1 MYIKLL
7 LGILLGYV
15 RIQVEGHY
23 VERFINICI
32 SRKIFIW
39 NLKREKGVK
48 LFLNIGINDF
58 KKISKIAKKANC
70 KIKIVRKRGIPFLLH
85 RYKKRKIF
93 VVFLLVISL
102 LIFISSRYIW
112 NIEVSVEDNLTV
124 ENIENDLEKLGL
136 KQGVLKKTID
146 SNRIINDLRLNRND
160 IAWVRN

>member
-15 RIQVEGHY
+15 RIQVEGYY

-32 SRKIFIW
+32 SKKIFIW
-39 NLKREKGVK
+39 NLKRKKSVK
-48 LFLNIGINDF
+48 LLLNIGIKDF
-58 KKISKIAKKANC
+58 KKISDISKKSNC
-70 KIKIVRKRGIPFLLH
+70 KIKIIKKRGVPFLLH

-93 VVFLLVISL
+93 VLFLLIISL

-112 NIEVSVEDNLTV
+112 NIEVSVKDNLTI
-124 ENIENDLEKLGL
+124 ENIENDLKKLGL
-136 KQGVLKKTID
+136 KQGVLKKSID
-146 SNRIINDLRLNRND
+146 SNKIINDLRLNRSD

>member
-15 RIQVEGHY
+15 RIQVEGYY

-58 KKISKIAKKANC
+58 KKISKIARKANC
-70 KIKIVRKRGIPFLLH
+70 KIEIVRKEECHFYYIDIKKERFLQ
-85 RYKKRKIF
+85 YF
-93 VVFLLVISL
+93 
-102 LIFISSRYIW
+102 Y
-112 NIEVSVEDNLTV
+112 
-124 ENIENDLEKLGL
+124 
-136 KQGVLKKTID
+136 
-146 SNRIINDLRLNRND
+146 
-160 IAWVRN
+160 

>member
-15 RIQVEGHY
+15 RIQVEGYY

-32 SRKIFIW
+32 NRKIFIW

>member
-1 MYIKLL
+1 MLP
-7 LGILLGYV
+7 
-15 RIQVEGHY
+15 
-23 VERFINICI
+23 RFINICI

-58 KKISKIAKKANC
+58 KKIPKIARKANC
-70 KIKIVRKRGIPFLLH
+70 KIKIVRKRGVPFLLH

-93 VVFLLVISL
+93 AIFLLVISL

-112 NIEVSVEDNLTV
+112 NIEVSVKDNLII
-124 ENIENDLEKLGL
+124 ENIENDLENLGL
-136 KQGVLKKTID
+136 KQGVLKKSID
-146 SNRIINDLRLNRND
+146 SNKIINDLRLNRSD

>member
-15 RIQVEGHY
+15 RIQVEGYY

-32 SRKIFIW
+32 NRKIFIW

-58 KKISKIAKKANC
+58 KKISKIAKKSNC
-70 KIKIVRKRGIPFLLH
+70 KIKIVRKRGIPFLLY

-146 SNRIINDLRLNRND
+146 SNRIINDLRLNRDD
-160 IAWVRN
+160 IAWIRN

>member
-15 RIQVEGHY
+15 RIQVEGYY

-32 SRKIFIW
+32 NRKIFIW

-112 NIEVSVEDNLTV
+112 NIEVSVEDNLIV

>member
-15 RIQVEGHY
+15 RIQVEGYY

-48 LFLNIGINDF
+48 LFLNIGIKDF
-58 KKISKIAKKANC
+58 KKISKIARKANC
-70 KIKIVRKRGIPFLLH
+70 KIKIVRKRGVPFLLH

-93 VVFLLVISL
+93 AIFLLVISL

-112 NIEVSVEDNLTV
+112 NIEVSVEDNLII
-124 ENIENDLEKLGL
+124 ENIEYDLEKLGL
-136 KQGVLKKTID
+136 KQGILKKSID
-146 SNRIINDLRLNRND
+146 SNKIINDLRLNRND